1 MIIVVYMDTF
11 FLPNIDFFLAFLYC
25 VSVTV
30 MPYFIHY

>member
-11 FLPNIDFFLAFLYC
+11 FLPNIDFLAFLYC